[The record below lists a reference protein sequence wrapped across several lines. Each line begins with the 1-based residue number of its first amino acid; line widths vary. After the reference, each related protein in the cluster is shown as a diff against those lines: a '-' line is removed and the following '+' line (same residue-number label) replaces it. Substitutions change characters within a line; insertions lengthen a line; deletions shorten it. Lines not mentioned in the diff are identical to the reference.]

1 MVLSGPKSSQAEFWA
16 ELQKHLDIEPP
27 TEVDRVLGRKHV
39 IQREGSTVMRHDM
52 SDYCRN
58 ACELYEQL
66 SGRKL
71 KEATTP
77 FVAEGSLLLSDWES
91 RGQLAESAS
100 RVESPADLLQM
111 TRGFTA

>member
-1 MVLSGPKSSQAEFWA
+1 M
-16 ELQKHLDIEPP
+16 H
-27 TEVDRVLGRKHV
+27 
-39 IQREGSTVMRHDM
+39 HDM

-58 ACELYEQL
+58 SCELYKQL

-77 FVAEGSLLLSDWES
+77 FVAERSLLVSDWES

-100 RVESPADLLQM
+100 RVLMKSLWLARLARPDVMKPLSDLTRRVTCWSAADDKRL
-111 TRGFTA
+111 